1 MTADTGPF
9 LRASERHLFAPGR
22 KRMLCLDG
30 GGVRGAL
37 SLAILERLEAVI
49 DEIEGAPTL
58 LCDWFDLIGGTSTGS
73 IIATALALGYRAA
86 QVRDLYF
93 ALGPKIFRPRWLQ
106 LFGWKAKFDAR
117 VLERELALAIG
128 GRTLESPDF
137 RTGLCILMKRLDTGS
152 SWIVMNNPRS
162 AFWNDPA
169 DGSYLGNR
177 SLPVAGLV
185 RASTA
190 APSFFDPQP
199 ISIGPGRSPGMFI
212 DGGLTPHNNPTLMML
227 MTALLPSF
235 GLNWTAGP
243 DDLLLVSVGTGSFRP
258 TLSLAEAQS
267 ASGLGLAFKS
277 LAAIIAENQ
286 QLVLTLLTYFGQA
299 TWHWPIN
306 SEIGNLSPLTPPGGH
321 LFRFARYD
329 ARLEA
334 EWLAGELG
342 ESVAPAE
349 LLKLRRM
356 DDPAN
361 MRRLYE
367 IGAKAAALEIR
378 PEHLAG
384 FERAGMPGAAGF

>member
-1 MTADTGPF
+1 MTADAGPF
-9 LRASERHLFAPGR
+9 PGTIERHLFAPGR

-49 DEIEGAPTL
+49 DEIEGRPTL

-117 VLERELALAIG
+117 VLEGELARIIG
-128 GRTLESPDF
+128 ARTLESPDF
-137 RTGLCILMKRLDTGS
+137 RTGLCIVMKRLDTGS

-177 SLPVAGLV
+177 RLPVAGLV

-199 ISIGPGRSPGMFI
+199 ISIAAGHGPGMFI
-212 DGGLTPHNNPTLMML
+212 DGGLTPHNNPALMML

-235 GLNWTAGP
+235 GLNWKAGP
-243 DDLLLVSVGTGSFRP
+243 DDLLVVSVGTGSFRP
-258 TLSLAEAQS
+258 TLSPAQARS
-267 ASGLGLAFKS
+267 ATGIGLAFRS
-277 LAAIIAENQ
+277 LAAIVAENQ
-286 QLVLTLLTYFGQA
+286 NLVLMLLTYFGRT
-299 TWHWPIN
+299 TWQWPIN
-306 SEIGNLSPLTPPGGH
+306 SEIGDLSPLTPPGGH
-321 LFRFARYD
+321 LFRLARYD

-334 EWLAGELG
+334 GWLAGELG
-342 ESVAPAE
+342 ESPDPEE

-378 PEHLAG
+378 PEHLDG
-384 FERAGMPGAAGF
+384 FEHGRVTA